1 MTRIQRED
9 RSVRIVSGARGVGEV
24 GGMKTSAPGFVGSS
38 FGDCAFS
45 HSGPFSKQTVSLAV
59 VQI

>member
-9 RSVRIVSGARGVGEV
+9 RSVQIVFGARGVGEV
-24 GGMKTSAPGFVGSS
+24 GRMKTSAPGFCS

-45 HSGPFSKQTVSLAV
+45 HSGPFSKQTVSLVV